1 MKSPLI
7 TVVGSFAV
15 GMTLRTQRMPVFG
28 ETLIASDFDLGPGG
42 KGSNQAVAAA
52 RLGAKARFVGLIGE
66 DALGRIATDL
76 YAAEGVD
83 TSHLVVS
90 KEHPTG
96 VGFIIV
102 NPEGKNGILLDMGA
116 NKWIDRAFVERAE
129 PLIAQSDVVLS
140 VLEIPVEAACTAMEL
155 GRKHRVRTVLNPAPA
170 APIPK
175 SAFRSIDVLTP
186 NETELRI
193 LLGLEPDD
201 AAPTVE
207 LASQLQK
214 EYGTTVVVTLGEK
227 GSLLLGQGEP
237 QTFPAVPADV
247 VDTTGAGDA
256 FTAALAVA
264 LAEGKDMQTAI
275 RFASCNGSLACT
287 RLGVIPSLGQ
297 RLEVDKLFDQQF
309 TPKHRNET

>member
-1 MKSPLI
+1 MKSPII

-15 GMTLRTQRMPVFG
+15 GMTLRAQRMPIFG
-28 ETLIASDFDLGPGG
+28 ETLIASEFDLGPGG

-52 RLGAKARFVGLIGE
+52 RLGAKARFVGLIGD

-129 PLIAQSDVVLS
+129 PLIAESDVVLS
-140 VLEIPVEAACTAMEL
+140 VLEIPVDAACTAMEL
-155 GRKHRVRTVLNPAPA
+155 GRKHGVKTVLNPAPA

-175 SAFRSIDVLTP
+175 AAFHSIDVLTP

-193 LLGLEPDD
+193 LLGLQPDD
-201 AAPTVE
+201 STPTVE
-207 LASQLQK
+207 LASRLRK
-214 EYGTTVVVTLGEK
+214 EYGTTVVVTRGEE
-227 GSLLLGQGEP
+227 GSLLLGTGEP
-237 QTFPAVPADV
+237 QTFPAVPVEV

-264 LAEGKDMQTAI
+264 LAEGKDMATAI
-275 RFASCNGSLACT
+275 QFASCSGSCACT
-287 RLGVIPSLGQ
+287 RLGVIPSLGHRTDVD
-297 RLEVDKLFDQQF
+297 RLFHHHF
-309 TPKHRNET
+309 TPTPTK

>member
-1 MKSPLI
+1 MKLPLI

-15 GMTLRTQRMPVFG
+15 GMTLRAQRMPILG
-28 ETLIASDFDLGPGG
+28 ETLIASAFDLGPGG

-52 RLGAKARFVGLIGE
+52 RLGAKARFVGLIGD

-83 TSHLVVS
+83 SSHLVIS

-129 PLIAQSDVVLS
+129 PLIAESDVVLS
-140 VLEIPVEAACTAMEL
+140 VLEIPVDAACTAMEL
-155 GRKHRVRTVLNPAPA
+155 GRKHGVKTVLNPAPA

-175 SAFRSIDVLTP
+175 AAFHSIDVLTP

-193 LLGLEPDD
+193 LLGLQPDD
-201 AAPTVE
+201 STPTVE
-207 LASQLQK
+207 LASRLQK
-214 EYGTTVVVTLGEK
+214 EYGTTVVVTRGEE
-227 GSLLLGQGEP
+227 GSLLLARGEP
-237 QTFPAVPADV
+237 QTFPAAPVQFM
-247 VDTTGAGDA
+247 DTTTPTNA
-256 FTAALAVA
+256 FTPALAVP
-264 LAEGKDMQTAI
+264 LP
-275 RFASCNGSLACT
+275 AS
-287 RLGVIPSLGQ
+287 
-297 RLEVDKLFDQQF
+297 
-309 TPKHRNET
+309 

>member
-1 MKSPLI
+1 MKLPLI

-15 GMTLRTQRMPVFG
+15 GMTLRAQRMPIFG

-52 RLGAKARFVGLIGE
+52 RLGAKARFVGLIGD

-129 PLIAQSDVVLS
+129 PLIAESDVVLS
-140 VLEIPVEAACTAMEL
+140 VLEIPVDAACTAMEL
-155 GRKHRVRTVLNPAPA
+155 GRKHGVKTVLNPAPA

-175 SAFRSIDVLTP
+175 AAFHSIDVLTP

-193 LLGLEPDD
+193 LLGLQPDD
-201 AAPTVE
+201 STPTVE
-207 LASQLQK
+207 LASRLQK
-214 EYGTTVVVTLGEK
+214 EYGTTVVVTRGEE
-227 GSLLLGQGEP
+227 GSLLLGRGEP
-237 QTFPAVPADV
+237 QRFPAVPVEV
-247 VDTTGAGDA
+247 VRTTGAVDA
-256 FTAALAVA
+256 FPARLAGALRHS
-264 LAEGKDMQTAI
+264 KDCPPATP
-275 RFASCNGSLACT
+275 FLSFTTSL
-287 RLGVIPSLGQ
+287 P
-297 RLEVDKLFDQQF
+297 
-309 TPKHRNET
+309 

>member
-1 MKSPLI
+1 MKSPVI

-15 GMTLRTQRMPVFG
+15 GMTLRAQRMPIFG

-52 RLGAKARFVGLIGE
+52 RLGAKARFVGLIGD

-129 PLIAQSDVVLS
+129 PLIAESDVVIS
-140 VLEIPVEAACTAMEL
+140 VLEIPVDAACTAMEL
-155 GRKHRVRTVLNPAPA
+155 GRKHGVKTVLNPAPA

-175 SAFRSIDVLTP
+175 AAFRSIDVLTP

-193 LLGLEPDD
+193 LLGLQPDD
-201 AAPTVE
+201 STPTVE
-207 LASQLQK
+207 LASRLQK
-214 EYGTTVVVTLGEK
+214 EYGTTVVVTRGEE
-227 GSLLLGQGEP
+227 GSLLLGTGEP
-237 QTFPAVPADV
+237 QTFSAVPVEV

-256 FTAALAVA
+256 FTAALAVG
-264 LAEGKDMQTAI
+264 LAEGKDMATAI
-275 RFASCNGSLACT
+275 RFASCSGSCACT
-287 RLGVIPSLGQ
+287 RLGVIPSLGH
-297 RLEVDKLFDQQF
+297 RTEVDQLFHQHF
-309 TPKHRNET
+309 TPTPTK

>member
-1 MKSPLI
+1 MKSPSI

-90 KEHPTG
+90 KEYPTG

-140 VLEIPVEAACTAMEL
+140 VLEIPVEAACAAMEL

-201 AAPTVE
+201 ARSTVE
-207 LASQLQK
+207 LASQLQRA
-214 EYGTTVVVTLGEK
+214 YGTTVVVTLGEK

-297 RLEVDKLFDQQF
+297 RSDVDKLFDHQF
-309 TPKHRNET
+309 ISEHRNET

>member
-1 MKSPLI
+1 MKSPVI

-15 GMTLRTQRMPVFG
+15 GMTLRAQRMPIFG
-28 ETLIASDFDLGPGG
+28 ETLIASEFDLGPGG

-52 RLGAKARFVGLIGE
+52 RLGAQARFVGLVGD

-129 PLIAQSDVVLS
+129 PLIAESDVVLS
-140 VLEIPVEAACTAMEL
+140 VLEIPVDAACTAMEL
-155 GRKHRVRTVLNPAPA
+155 GRKHGVKTVLNPAPA

-175 SAFRSIDVLTP
+175 AAFHSIDVLTP

-193 LLGLEPDD
+193 LLGLQPDD
-201 AAPTVE
+201 STPTVE
-207 LASQLQK
+207 LASRLRN
-214 EYGTTVVVTLGEK
+214 EYGTTVVVTRGEE
-227 GSLLLGQGEP
+227 GSLLLGTGEP
-237 QTFPAVPADV
+237 QTFPAVPVEV

-264 LAEGKDMQTAI
+264 LAEGKDMATAI
-275 RFASCNGSLACT
+275 QFASCSGSCACT
-287 RLGVIPSLGQ
+287 RLGVVPSLGH
-297 RLEVDKLFDQQF
+297 RTEVDRLFHQHF
-309 TPKHRNET
+309 TTTPTK

>member
-15 GMTLRTQRMPVFG
+15 GMTLRAQRMPIFG

-52 RLGAKARFVGLIGE
+52 RLGAKARFVGLIGD

-129 PLIAQSDVVLS
+129 PLIAESDVVLS
-140 VLEIPVEAACTAMEL
+140 VLEIPVDAACTAMEL
-155 GRKHRVRTVLNPAPA
+155 GRKHGVKTVLNPAPA

-175 SAFRSIDVLTP
+175 AAFHWIDVLTP

-193 LLGLEPDD
+193 LLGLQPDD
-201 AAPTVE
+201 STPTVE
-207 LASQLQK
+207 LASRLQR
-214 EYGTTVVVTLGEK
+214 EYGTTVVVTRGEE
-227 GSLLLGQGEP
+227 GSLLLGTGEP
-237 QTFPAVPADV
+237 QTFSAVPVEV

-264 LAEGKDMQTAI
+264 LAEGKDMATAI
-275 RFASCNGSLACT
+275 QFASCSGSCACT
-287 RLGVIPSLGQ
+287 RLGVIPSLG
-297 RLEVDKLFDQQF
+297 RRTEVDQLFHQHF
-309 TPKHRNET
+309 TPTPTK

>member
-15 GMTLRTQRMPVFG
+15 GMTLRTQRMPIFG

-52 RLGAKARFVGLIGE
+52 RLGAKARFVGLIGN

-83 TSHLVVS
+83 TNNLVVTQ
-90 KEHPTG
+90 EHPTG

-140 VLEIPVEAACTAMEL
+140 VLEIPVEAACAAMEL
-155 GRKHRVRTVLNPAPA
+155 GRKHGVMTVLNPAPA
-170 APIPK
+170 VPIPK
-175 SAFRSIDVLTP
+175 SAFHSIDVLTP

-193 LLGLEPDD
+193 LSGLKPDD
-201 AAPTVE
+201 ETPTVE
-207 LASQLQK
+207 LASQLQR
-214 EYGTTVVVTLGEK
+214 EYGVTVVVTRGEE
-227 GSLLLGQGEP
+227 GCLLLSQGKA
-237 QTFPAVPADV
+237 QTFPAVPAQV

-275 RFASCNGSLACT
+275 QFASCSGSHACT
-287 RLGVIPSLGQ
+287 RLGVIPSLGH
-297 RLEVDKLFDQQF
+297 RTEVDKLFHQHF
-309 TPKHRNET
+309 TL

>member
-1 MKSPLI
+1 MKSPVI

-15 GMTLRTQRMPVFG
+15 GMTLRAQRMPIFG
-28 ETLIASDFDLGPGG
+28 ETLIASEFDLGPGG

-52 RLGAKARFVGLIGE
+52 RLGAQARFVGLIGD

-129 PLIAQSDVVLS
+129 PLIAESDVVLS
-140 VLEIPVEAACTAMEL
+140 VLEIPVDAACTAMEL
-155 GRKHRVRTVLNPAPA
+155 GRKHGVKTVLNPAPA

-175 SAFRSIDVLTP
+175 AAFHSIDVLTP

-193 LLGLEPDD
+193 LLGLQPDD
-201 AAPTVE
+201 STPTVE
-207 LASQLQK
+207 LASRLRK
-214 EYGTTVVVTLGEK
+214 EYGTTVVVTRGEQ
-227 GSLLLGQGEP
+227 GSLLLGTGEP
-237 QTFPAVPADV
+237 QTFPAVPVEV

-264 LAEGKDMQTAI
+264 LAEGKDIATAI
-275 RFASCNGSLACT
+275 QFASCSGSCACT
-287 RLGVIPSLGQ
+287 RLGVIPSLGH
-297 RLEVDKLFDQQF
+297 RTDVDQLFHQHF
-309 TPKHRNET
+309 TPTPTK

>member
-1 MKSPLI
+1 MKPPLV

-15 GMTLRTQRMPVFG
+15 GMTLRSERMPIFG
-28 ETLIASDFDLGPGG
+28 ETLMASDFDLGPGG

-52 RLGAKARFVGLIGE
+52 RLGAKARFVGLIG
-66 DALGRIATDL
+66 DDTLGRIATDL
-76 YAAEGVD
+76 YAVEGVD

-102 NPEGKNGILLDMGA
+102 NPVGENGILLDMGA
-116 NKWIDRAFVERAE
+116 NKWIDRPFVERAE
-129 PLIAQSDVVLS
+129 PLIAESDVVLS
-140 VLEIPVEAACTAMEL
+140 VLEIPVEAACAAMEL
-155 GRKHRVRTVLNPAPA
+155 GRKNGVRTILNPAPA

-175 SAFRSIDVLTP
+175 SAFHSIDVLTP

-201 AAPTVE
+201 PTPTVE
-207 LASQLQK
+207 LASRLQK
-214 EYGTTVVVTLGEK
+214 EYGTTVIVTRGEQ
-227 GSLLLGQGEP
+227 GSLLLGRGEP
-237 QTFPAVPADV
+237 QKFPAIPVNV

-275 RFASCNGSLACT
+275 RFASCSGSCACT
-287 RLGVIPSLGQ
+287 QLGVIPSLGH
-297 RLEVDKLFDQQF
+297 RKEVDKIFNEHF
-309 TPKHRNET
+309 TH

>member
-1 MKSPLI
+1 
-7 TVVGSFAV
+7 VVGSFAV
-15 GMTLRTQRMPVFG
+15 GMTLRAQRMPIFG

-52 RLGAKARFVGLIGE
+52 RLGAKARFVGLIGD

-129 PLIAQSDVVLS
+129 PLIAESDVVIS
-140 VLEIPVEAACTAMEL
+140 VLEIPVDAACTAMEL
-155 GRKHRVRTVLNPAPA
+155 GRKHGVKTVLNPAPA

-175 SAFRSIDVLTP
+175 AAFRST
-186 NETELRI
+186 R
-193 LLGLEPDD
+193 
-201 AAPTVE
+201 
-207 LASQLQK
+207 
-214 EYGTTVVVTLGEK
+214 GEE
-227 GSLLLGQGEP
+227 GSLLLGTGEP
-237 QTFPAVPADV
+237 QTFPAVPVEV

-256 FTAALAVA
+256 FTAALAVG
-264 LAEGKDMQTAI
+264 LAEGKDMATAI
-275 RFASCNGSLACT
+275 RFASCSGSCACT
-287 RLGVIPSLGQ
+287 RLGVIPSLGY
-297 RLEVDKLFDQQF
+297 RTEVDQLFHQHF
-309 TPKHRNET
+309 TPTPTK

>member
-1 MKSPLI
+1 MKEPII

-15 GMTLRTQRMPVFG
+15 GMTLRADRMPVFG
-28 ETLIASDFDLGPGG
+28 ETLVASDFNLGPGG

-52 RLGAKARFVGLIGE
+52 RLGAKAHFVGLIGE
-66 DALGRIATDL
+66 DPLGKIALDL

-83 TSHLVVS
+83 TNYLVVS
-90 KEHPTG
+90 KEFPTG

-116 NKWIDRAFVERAE
+116 NKWINRTFVERAE
-129 PLIAQSDVVLS
+129 PLIARSNVVLS

-155 GRKHRVRTVLNPAPA
+155 GRKHGVKTVLNPAPA

-175 SAFRSIDVLTP
+175 EAFRSIDLLTP

-201 AAPTVE
+201 QTPTAE
-207 LASQLQK
+207 LASRLQR
-214 EYGTTVVVTLGEK
+214 EYGTTVVVTRGEH
-227 GSLLLGQGEP
+227 GSLLQDE
-237 QTFPAVPADV
+237 QDRQEFPAVPVDV

-264 LAEGKDMQTAI
+264 WAEGKDIANAI
-275 RFASCNGSLACT
+275 KFASCSGALACT
-287 RLGVIPSLGQ
+287 RLGVIPSLG
-297 RLEVDKLFDQQF
+297 RRTEVEELYNQHF
-309 TPKHRNET
+309 TH